1 MGGSVM
7 RTSRRTVIVA
17 AATLGALIVAGGL
30 TAILSAGGG
39 HARLSRHESL
49 NAPLT
54 ASPPSSALSGEW
66 IPVPPATTVPAD
78 SPAQQHYDRGF
89 EQGFASASNQAEL
102 AALEAI
108 RLPEPGIGGG
118 WPTLAVSNTPGGW
131 ARQFATGLL
140 DVNFAAQHR
149 SALGSWLVAAEAP
162 DLMPGVPPGGQ
173 YGGLYAT
180 LLEPAVTG
188 QPSPIP
194 SPSQWKAYA
203 TAGVHWSVSGLQ
215 IQLDPQW
222 QSMIDAGWQPRD
234 LRGAVE
240 DLSGLLTVTTGATST
255 AHRFS
260 FALQLGSARWN
271 DGYGSVL
278 LAGWKES

>member
-1 MGGSVM
+1 MRGAVMG
-7 RTSRRTVIVA
+7 RSRRTLIVA

-39 HARLSRHESL
+39 HARTLRRETVS
-49 NAPLT
+49 APAT
-54 ASPPSSALSGEW
+54 ASPPALAPSGDW
-66 IPVPPATTVPAD
+66 TPVPPATTVPAD
-78 SPAQQHYDRGF
+78 TPAQQHYDRGF

-118 WPTLAVSNTPGGW
+118 WPALAVSNTPDGW

-173 YGGLYAT
+173 YAGLYAT
-180 LLEPAVTG
+180 LLEPAATG

-194 SPSQWKAYA
+194 SPSQWRADA
-203 TAGVHWSVSGLQ
+203 TTGVRWSVSGLQ
-215 IQLDPQW
+215 TQLDPQW

-234 LRGAVE
+234 LRGTVE
-240 DLSGLLTVTTGATST
+240 DLSGLITVTIGATST